1 MTIVKSANLIG
12 FLNRLA
18 KWRNSTDS
26 QPLDINTYQKIHGG
40 KTKEITCVIVALL
53 CCRPIQ
59 DCFVWRSIHTNVCQ
73 STLQMWLK
81 NTVVRGGMRCRPICS
96 QFLTTLTQTWYKVSS
111 IPYINKLC
119 YISKCI
125 EVYERSRAS
134 VKQSLRIYSHHTKV
148 EAIAKISNNKQ
159 KYQEINDKYQG
170 KTCFRCHF
178 R

>member
-1 MTIVKSANLIG
+1 MPPHLFSISDNAYTDMVQSKFNSLI
-12 FLNRLA
+12 
-18 KWRNSTDS
+18 S
-26 QPLDINTYQKIHGG
+26 IN
-40 KTKEITCVIVALL
+40 CVISRNA
-53 CCRPIQ
+53 
-59 DCFVWRSIHTNVCQ
+59 
-73 STLQMWLK
+73 
-81 NTVVRGGMRCRPICS
+81 
-96 QFLTTLTQTWYKVSS
+96 
-111 IPYINKLC
+111 
-119 YISKCI
+119 I